1 MTTRGRRA
9 AASGQR
15 TEMGVIDGAPENAVA
30 HADAMDPL
38 PALHDSQTLH
48 WAYREFAKIEP
59 PRATFGMPLTIPK
72 ITP

>member
-1 MTTRGRRA
+1 MTSRGHRA
-9 AASGQR
+9 AAPCQR
-15 TEMGVIDGAPENAVA
+15 TERCVADGAIENAVA

-48 WAYREFAKIEP
+48 WAYRESAKIEP